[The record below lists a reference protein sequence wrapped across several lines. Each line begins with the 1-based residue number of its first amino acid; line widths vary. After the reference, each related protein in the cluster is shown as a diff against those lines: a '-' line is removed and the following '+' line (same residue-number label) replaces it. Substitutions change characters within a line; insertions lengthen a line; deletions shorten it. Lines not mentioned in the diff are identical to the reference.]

1 MDSSKLRRKGQESMN
16 GAAEDDQVV
25 DLSLNEYDLIDDLP
39 PEEQHLPPSRTRGYA
54 IERSGANRQVID
66 QQAVTWQ
73 DQVPEME
80 QAELSHEQRWANAPT
95 GPLDASQTRR
105 PLPAQMAATSGY
117 GTPARQ
123 PQTGRKNAWKSVWFG
138 LVVIIVLGLVLK
150 VATPALAK
158 LVGDITG
165 SKTRQTVS
173 TTSTPEP
180 TSTPLTPT
188 VTVKS
193 KSLVPSDVTSG
204 ALILLNP
211 GIVRQG
217 TSMGVTGSQF
227 DPGATVDLTIK
238 QRATDQGQA
247 VGTVKTDK
255 YGAFYYNLTVPATLS
270 SGSFSVVASE
280 RGSQKVSQATGIV
293 SGGAPQLKLSAQVG
307 KPGDLITV
315 SASGFSPNE
324 TIKVYWNTTAGQP
337 FTTLQ
342 ANGSGG
348 IGQATIQVPFGAT
361 GVNSFLFVGAK
372 SQSMVAA
379 TFDLLSLYP
388 TVKLSSY
395 AIQADNLLSFSGK
408 GFGPGERVLVYVN
421 SANGQPV
428 AVIQAA
434 QNGSFSNAGGFVIPF
449 ALQGRQTLIFVG
461 EQSRASVAVGWTVLP
476 YMPNAQTSTYGGLPG
491 TTISFYTTGFA
502 RSEVVH
508 VYVGYTQNSQGT
520 MVSCFRT
527 DNKGNAV
534 AAGSYIIPGD
544 AQGKLSFKL
553 IGAKSNGVA
562 TTTMS
567 VSAPPSPVQ
576 VPQQPPFTCPL
587 DNSTSTST
595 P

>member
-1 MDSSKLRRKGQESMN
+1 MN
-16 GAAEDDQVV
+16 GAPEDDQIV
-25 DLSLNEYDLIDDLP
+25 DLSLNEYELMDELP
-39 PEEQHLPPSRTRGYA
+39 SEEQHLSPSRTRGHPN
-54 IERSGANRQVID
+54 ERPGADRQVID

-80 QAELSHEQRWANAPT
+80 QAELSQEQRWANAST

-105 PLPAQMAATSGY
+105 PRPAQMAATSGY

-138 LVVIIVLGLVLK
+138 LVVIIVLGLALK

-173 TTSTPEP
+173 ATSTPEP

-193 KSLVPSDVTSG
+193 TSLVPSDVTSG

-255 YGAFYYNLTVPATLS
+255 YGAFYDNLTVPSTLS

-348 IGQATIQVPFGAT
+348 IGQATLQVPFGAT

-388 TVKLSSY
+388 TVKPSSY

-491 TTISFYTTGFA
+491 TTISFYASGFA
-502 RSEVVH
+502 RSEIVH
-508 VYVGYTQNSQGT
+508 AYVGSTQNSPGT

-527 DNKGNAV
+527 NDKGNAV
-534 AAGSYIIPGD
+534 AAGSYVIPGG

-553 IGAKSNGVA
+553 IGVKSNGVA

-595 P
+595 STPTSSTTP